1 MTMGPIPA
9 PSPFRPVF
17 LAVALIVAL
26 VTGCRSSDDAAPVD
40 SALVRDLELA
50 GRDAPI
56 FTPGDTA
63 LRTSAPTTVRRT
75 PSRTPT
81 PTPRPTTAART
92 PTPRVEAPAPVA
104 TRPEPAP
111 AAVAEEAGVVVAE
124 EPGNGRGALTGT
136 SLGMVTS
143 GQVCTNNRPGDK
155 LVARVSSVSGPGSGT
170 IPPGSTVVLEVADI
184 QVNESNPEQ
193 SRITFRIR
201 SIAVGETDYPGNGAT
216 ASAEGLEK
224 TSTSSRS
231 SDTKKVIG
239 GAIAGA
245 ILGQVLGKDT
255 KGTVIGAAAGAATG
269 AAAAKITRKYEGCLP
284 AGRTLQVTL

>member
-1 MTMGPIPA
+1 MQTRSI
-9 PSPFRPVF
+9 SPLGRRQTH
-17 LAVALIVAL
+17 LISLVAL
-26 VTGCRSSDDAAPVD
+26 VVACNSEQPDAAD
-40 SALVRDLELA
+40 SMLLRDLELA

-56 FTPGDTA
+56 FTPADTA
-63 LRTSAPTTVRRT
+63 LRTSAPTTVRRA

-104 TRPEPAP
+104 TRPEPVP
-111 AAVAEEAGVVVAE
+111 AAVAEEAGVVVVAE
-124 EPGNGRGALTGT
+124 APGTGRGALAGT

-143 GQVCTNNRPGDK
+143 GQVCTHNRPGDK
-155 LVARVSSVSGPGSGT
+155 LVARVSSVSGPGGGT

-184 QVNESNPEQ
+184 QVNESNSEQ

-224 TSTSSRS
+224 SSTSSRS

-245 ILGQVLGKDT
+245 ILGQVIGKDT

-269 AAAAKITRKYEGCLP
+269 AAAAKITRKYEGCLL
-284 AGRTLQVTL
+284 AGRTLQVVL

>member
-1 MTMGPIPA
+1 MQTRCTTPA
-9 PSPFRPVF
+9 LRRWACVG
-17 LAVALIVAL
+17 LLIVLATACAGEQS
-26 VTGCRSSDDAAPVD
+26 VTADT
-40 SALVRDLELA
+40 ALVRDLELA

-63 LRTSAPTTVRRT
+63 LRTSAPTTVRQAPNR
-75 PSRTPT
+75 PPV
-81 PTPRPTTAART
+81 PTPRRTTAART
-92 PTPRVEAPAPVA
+92 PTPQVEAPAPAA
-104 TRPEPAP
+104 TRPDPAP
-111 AAVAEEAGVVVAE
+111 AAVAEDAGVVVAA
-124 EPGNGRGALTGT
+124 EPGNGRGTLAGT

-170 IPPGSTVVLEVADI
+170 IPTGSTVVLEVADI
-184 QVNESNPEQ
+184 QVDESNPER

-201 SIAVGETDYPGNGAT
+201 SIAVGETDYSGNGAT

-284 AGRTLQVTL
+284 AGRTLQVVL